1 MIIYKCKIT
10 NDEMFSDIYKITESA
25 NGFFIEVEGKSVTRT
40 EGEIDDSLIGGNAS
54 AEEAQECND
63 TNSVSGVDIVLN
75 HNLQETCFDKKGFQ
89 GYLKGYMKAIKT
101 SLQESEPDRVESFM
115 TEAQL
120 GAKTILANFKNYQI
134 TAHDDK
140 VICFHQQPVLGRV
153 TGTLF
158 FTGSSM
164 NPDGA
169 VGLLDF
175 REDGITPYMLF
186 IKDGLEIEKC

>member
-120 GAKTILANFKNYQI
+120 GAKTILANFKNYQ
-134 TAHDDK
+134 
-140 VICFHQQPVLGRV
+140 
-153 TGTLF
+153 F